1 MIFKAQSQFTQTL
14 LALPESGMGY
24 QIIDAKRQ
32 GRYSPERF
40 IVYNSELI
48 VEYDNNFIS
57 NKRQIVLESY
67 TKMFSQSS
75 FIALES
81 PTLVRRS
88 ALSNVRMFSE
98 SNMNSKGRNSG
109 GTGAVDNAP
118 IYANGIDIFVRLSAF
133 FDDKRID
140 FVKMRL
146 KDGTYTTTEADYLS
160 CKRYNDDPVDRY
172 ALPNDDAIKWAFF
185 VKPKSFD
192 KYRPG
197 IVQPANN
204 HSGGGI
210 EALFDNG
217 TSDGTY
223 IERKPY

>member
-1 MIFKAQSQFTQTL
+1 MIFKAQSQFTQSL
-14 LALPESGMGY
+14 LSLPETGMGY
-24 QIIDAKRQ
+24 QIIDAKRH
-32 GRYSPERF
+32 GRYTTDRF

-48 VEYDNNFIS
+48 VDYDSNFDTY
-57 NKRQIVLESY
+57 KRQIVLESY

-75 FIALES
+75 FIALDS

-88 ALSNVRMFSE
+88 AVSNVRMFSE
-98 SNMNSKGRNSG
+98 SSMNTKGRHSG

-118 IYANGIDIFVRLSAF
+118 IYANGTDIFVRLSAYS
-133 FDDKRID
+133 DDKRID

-146 KDGTYTTTEADYLS
+146 KEGTYTTTEADYLT

-172 ALPNDDAIKWAFF
+172 ALPNDETIKWAFF
-185 VKPKSFD
+185 VKPKSYD

-204 HSGGGI
+204 HNGGGI

-223 IERKPY
+223 LERKPY

>member
-1 MIFKAQSQFTQTL
+1 MIYKAQSQFSQSL
-14 LALPESGMGY
+14 LLLPESGMGY

-32 GRYSPERF
+32 GRYTTERF

-48 VEYDNNFIS
+48 VDYDSDFELY
-57 NKRQIVLESY
+57 KRKIVNESY

-75 FIALES
+75 FITLES
-81 PTLVRRS
+81 PTLVKRS

-98 SNMNSKGRNSG
+98 SSMNTKGRHTG
-109 GTGAVDNAP
+109 GSGAVDNAP
-118 IYANGIDIFVRLSAF
+118 IYANGKDLFVRLSAYL
-133 FDDKRID
+133 DDKRVD

-146 KDGTYTTTEADYLS
+146 KDGTYTTTEADYLD

-172 ALPNDDAIKWAFF
+172 ALPNDETIKWAFF
-185 VKPKSFD
+185 VRPKSYD

-204 HSGGGI
+204 HNGGGI

-223 IERKPY
+223 IERRPY

>member
-1 MIFKAQSQFTQTL
+1 MIFKAQSQFSQTL
-14 LALPESGMGY
+14 LALSETGMGY

-32 GRYSPERF
+32 GRNAMDRF

-48 VEYDNNFIS
+48 VDLDNNFNIY
-57 NKRQIVLESY
+57 KRQIALESY

-98 SNMNSKGRNSG
+98 SSMNNKGRHSG
-109 GTGAVDNAP
+109 GTGAVSNAA
-118 IYANGIDIFVRLSAF
+118 IYANGTDLFVRLSAYA
-133 FDDKRID
+133 DDKRID

-146 KDGTYTTTEADYLS
+146 KDGTYTTTETDYLT
-160 CKRYNDDPVDRY
+160 CKRYHDDPVDRY
-172 ALPNDDAIKWAFF
+172 ALPNDETIKWAFF
-185 VKPKSFD
+185 VKPKSSD

-204 HSGGGI
+204 HNGGGI

>member
-1 MIFKAQSQFTQTL
+1 MIFKAQSQFTQSL
-14 LALPESGMGY
+14 LSLPESGMGY

-32 GRYSPERF
+32 GRYTTDRF
-40 IVYNSELI
+40 IIYNSELI
-48 VEYDNNFIS
+48 IDYDSNFGS
-57 NKRQIVLESY
+57 YKKQVVNESY
-67 TKMFSQSS
+67 AKMFSKSE

-88 ALSNVRMFSE
+88 VLSNIRIFSE
-98 SNMNSKGRNSG
+98 SNMNTKGRHSG

-118 IYANGIDIFVRLSAF
+118 IYSNGTDLFVRLSAYA
-133 FDDKRID
+133 DDKRVD

-146 KDGTYTTTEADYLS
+146 RDGTYTTTEADYLS
-160 CKRYNDDPVDRY
+160 CKRHNDDPVDRY
-172 ALPNDDAIKWAFF
+172 ALPNDETIKWAFF
-185 VKPKSFD
+185 VKPKSYD

-204 HSGGGI
+204 HNGGGI

-223 IERKPY
+223 LERKPY

>member
-1 MIFKAQSQFTQTL
+1 MIFKAQSQFTQSL
-14 LALPESGMGY
+14 LSLPESGMGY

-32 GRYSPERF
+32 GSYTTDRF

-48 VEYDNNFIS
+48 VDYDNNFGS
-57 NKRQIVLESY
+57 YKKQIVNESY
-67 TKMFSQSS
+67 AKMFSQSE

-88 ALSNVRMFSE
+88 VLSNVRMFSE
-98 SNMNSKGRNSG
+98 SSMNTKGRHSG

-118 IYANGIDIFVRLSAF
+118 IYANGTDLFVRLSAYA
-133 FDDKRID
+133 DDKRID
-140 FVKMRL
+140 LVKMRL
-146 KDGTYTTTEADYLS
+146 RDGTYTTTEADYLT
-160 CKRYNDDPVDRY
+160 CKRYNDVPVDRY
-172 ALPNDDAIKWAFF
+172 ALPNDETIKWAFF
-185 VKPKSFD
+185 VKPKSYD

-204 HSGGGI
+204 HNGGGI

>member
-1 MIFKAQSQFTQTL
+1 MIYKAQLQFAQSL
-14 LALPESGMGY
+14 LLLPESGMGY

-32 GRYSPERF
+32 GRYSTERF

-48 VEYDNNFIS
+48 VDYDSDFAS
-57 NKRQIVLESY
+57 YKKQIVNESY

-88 ALSNVRMFSE
+88 VLSNVRMFSE
-98 SNMNSKGRNSG
+98 SSMNTKGRRSG

-118 IYANGIDIFVRLSAF
+118 IYANGTDIFVRLSAYS
-133 FDDKRID
+133 DDKRID

-146 KDGTYTTTEADYLS
+146 KDGTYTTTEADYLA
-160 CKRYNDDPVDRY
+160 CKRHNDDPIDRY
-172 ALPNDDAIKWAFF
+172 ALPNDEPIKWAFF
-185 VKPKSFD
+185 VKPKSYD

-204 HSGGGI
+204 HNGGGI

>member
-1 MIFKAQSQFTQTL
+1 MIYKAQSLFSQSL
-14 LALPESGMGY
+14 LLLPESGMGY
-24 QIIDAKRQ
+24 QIIDAKRH
-32 GRYSPERF
+32 GSYTTKRF

-48 VEYDNNFIS
+48 VDYDSDFDFY
-57 NKRQIVLESY
+57 KRKIVNESY
-67 TKMFSQSS
+67 TKMYSQSS
-75 FIALES
+75 FISLEI
-81 PTLVRRS
+81 PTLVKRT

-98 SNMNSKGRNSG
+98 SSMNTKGRHTG
-109 GTGAVDNAP
+109 GSGAVDNAP
-118 IYANGIDIFVRLSAF
+118 IYANGKDLFVRLSAYS
-133 FDDKRID
+133 DDKRVD

-146 KDGTYTTTEADYLS
+146 KDGTYTTTEADYLD

-172 ALPNDDAIKWAFF
+172 ALPNDETIKWAFF
-185 VKPKSFD
+185 VRPTSYD

-204 HSGGGI
+204 HNGGGI

-223 IERKPY
+223 IERRPY